1 MNIQVHIEDHIVDL
15 VDDDN
20 DISSFSGGFLN
31 SPKFVILA
39 KHLGVTN
46 LYVSPVLWPCFR
58 CQDFLLGLVF
68 RF

>member
-1 MNIQVHIEDHIVDL
+1 MNIQVHLKDHIVDL

-31 SPKFVILA
+31 SPKFMILA

-46 LYVSPVLWPCFR
+46 LYVSR
-58 CQDFLLGLVF
+58 II
-68 RF
+68 